1 MRHAQPNCSDSLK
14 RCPLAPRCRRV
25 VPAATYLVVDG
36 ISPSPTELRTRRD
49 QPSCRRGSGDGLG
62 VMCATPCFLHPCS
75 LGRSPTPMVVQRSM
89 REAPPLH
96 YWNTSVRRFSWNG
109 NDVARSVRLSP
120 FERKQLKNCSGARG
134 GRNAYRRNHEKI
146 PSPHFVLCWSAD
158 VATPTQAAT
167 RSSCRPADGSSSE
180 SIVRV
185 ANWR

>member
-36 ISPSPTELRTRRD
+36 IGPSPTELRTRRD

-120 FERKQLKNCSGARG
+120 FRKETTEKLLGSARAG
-134 GRNAYRRNHEKI
+134 MPTDASHEKI
-146 PSPHFVLCWSAD
+146 PSPTLCLVL
-158 VATPTQAAT
+158 V
-167 RSSCRPADGSSSE
+167 SE
-180 SIVRV
+180 
-185 ANWR
+185 